1 VGRIDLD
8 DVADHEPSNSMRKA
22 ARCCLTVG
30 AVNSRCR
37 SLRKAATW
45 EGSHLSELGDAAPLA
60 PGREAA
66 RRVHVCLAGVVI
78 VDLGGEEFE
87 NAAGSSGRRGEEP
100 GGNTGRGGGGD

>member
-1 VGRIDLD
+1 VLLDRGRGEL
-8 DVADHEPSNSMRKA
+8 A
-22 ARCCLTVG
+22 
-30 AVNSRCR
+30 
-37 SLRKAATW
+37 LRVLEEGGDM

-87 NAAGSSGRRGEEP
+87 NAAGSPRRRGEEP